1 MLLIIQF
8 IRSHSSRDFNNA
20 KVHNKFG
27 VTKFFYQ
34 TYEYELGTMVISLF
48 CPVDTSSQ
56 LLVIMHSFPLIALQ
70 KGCACVENTA
80 QNETRN

>member
-8 IRSHSSRDFNNA
+8 IRSHSSRDFSSA

-34 TYEYELGTMVISLF
+34 THEYELGTMVISLY
-48 CPVDTSSQ
+48 CSVDTSSQ
-56 LLVIMHSFPLIALQ
+56 LLVIMHSIPLITLQ
-70 KGCACVENTA
+70 KGCACAENTA
-80 QNETRN
+80 QNATRN